1 MHQHVRAGEF
11 LLDDLLA
18 DARRHRNGGDARS
31 ADNRVDFAAGHDL
44 HDLAKDDAARRAEY
58 EGDEAEEDDL
68 NRGDREER
76 VRVHRTADGDS
87 EEYRRSVED
96 FVLRGLREALSAS
109 ALAEQVAEHQHTDK
123 GNGRRKD
130 EAAGD
135 RRDYREEDALG
146 ARDGAELL
154 HLDAAVLLRRK
165 ELDDRGLNERDERH
179 VAVSGDRDRGKNG
192 GSQLRAEVDS
202 RRAVSAADDA
212 DTGRFLNRKAH
223 EHSAD
228 DRDKNAE
235 LRRSAEQERH
245 GVRKQ
250 RAEVGQSAD
259 AHEYD
264 DRVNLVTDTEH
275 DVIKE
280 SALVDNAGKRQVN
293 YKAAESYRHKKK
305 RLKVLRDGEIQ
316 KNKGNEKHQQVSARK
331 SDEPRLIQNSLQSG
345 HIKFHDYLASEDF
358 LSKDPTSLFVPSITI
373 ISPIMTRKTMLIAM
387 KDITSAPD
395 VPEK

>member
-1 MHQHVRAGEF
+1 MTG
-11 LLDDLLA
+11 
-18 DARRHRNGGDARS
+18 
-31 ADNRVDFAAGHDL
+31 
-44 HDLAKDDAARRAEY
+44 
-58 EGDEAEEDDL
+58 
-68 NRGDREER
+68 
-76 VRVHRTADGDS
+76 
-87 EEYRRSVED
+87 
-96 FVLRGLREALSAS
+96 
-109 ALAEQVAEHQHTDK
+109 
-123 GNGRRKD
+123 
-130 EAAGD
+130 
-135 RRDYREEDALG
+135 
-146 ARDGAELL
+146 
-154 HLDAAVLLRRK
+154 
-165 ELDDRGLNERDERH
+165 

-212 DTGRFLNRKAH
+212 DTGRFLNREAH

-228 DRDKNAE
+228 DRDENTE
-235 LRRSAEQERH
+235 LRRSAEQEGH
-245 GVRKQ
+245 GVGKQ
-250 RAEVGQSAD
+250 RAEVGQRAD

-280 SALVDNAGKRQVN
+280 SALVDNAGQRKVD
-293 YKAAESYRHKKK
+293 YEAAESDRHKKK

-331 SDEPRLIQNSLQSG
+331 SDEPRLLIQNSLQSG

>member
-1 MHQHVRAGEF
+1 MATVR
-11 LLDDLLA
+11 
-18 DARRHRNGGDARS
+18 NVS
-31 ADNRVDFAAGHDL
+31 AFIVPPTEIR
-44 HDLAKDDAARRAEY
+44 K
-58 EGDEAEEDDL
+58 
-68 NRGDREER
+68 ER
-76 VRVHRTADGDS
+76 LGVHRAADGNA
-87 EEYRRSVED
+87 EEYRRRVED
-96 FVLRGLREALSAS
+96 FVLRGLRETVRAA

-123 GNGRRKD
+123 GNGRGKD

-212 DTGRFLNRKAH
+212 DTGRFLNREAH

-228 DRDKNAE
+228 DRDENAE
-235 LRRSAEQERH
+235 LRRSAEQEGH

-259 AHEYD
+259 AHEYN

-280 SALVDNAGKRQVN
+280 SALVDNAGQRKVD
-293 YKAAESYRHKKK
+293 YEAAESDRHKKK

-331 SDEPRLIQNSLQSG
+331 SDERSY
-345 HIKFHDYLASEDF
+345 K
-358 LSKDPTSLFVPSITI
+358 VP
-373 ISPIMTRKTMLIAM
+373 
-387 KDITSAPD
+387 
-395 VPEK
+395 